1 MIINLHME
9 KAGGTSVRRFFEKA
23 LGRMY
28 FRVLSHDLNR
38 SMLELKRYQNKY
50 LIAHGH
56 VFYGVHSELGCEP
69 LYETVLRNP
78 LDRFYSQYKHVTS
91 RAGSP
96 IFKQFGNMDYSA
108 FLDKYGERFGNIQTR
123 RICGKLDEEPL
134 DLSDLRLAIKRL
146 KTFNRVGICE
156 NLETYLSSWAKE
168 LSVVTPVTI
177 NENCGGYDDDLSS
190 KGARCFMRTERLNN
204 FDIILYEEAKGM
216 SEQL

>member
-1 MIINLHME
+1 
-9 KAGGTSVRRFFEKA
+9 
-23 LGRMY
+23 
-28 FRVLSHDLNR
+28 
-38 SMLELKRYQNKY
+38 
-50 LIAHGH
+50 
-56 VFYGVHSELGCEP
+56 
-69 LYETVLRNP
+69 
-78 LDRFYSQYKHVTS
+78 
-91 RAGSP
+91 
-96 IFKQFGNMDYSA
+96 MDYSA

>member
-91 RAGSP
+91 RVGSP

-146 KTFNRVGICE
+146 KHLIVLEYVRILRRTFRVGQRSSVSLLPSLSMRIVAGMMM
-156 NLETYLSSWAKE
+156 TYLLRVLVVLCE
-168 LSVVTPVTI
+168 LR
-177 NENCGGYDDDLSS
+177 D
-190 KGARCFMRTERLNN
+190 
-204 FDIILYEEAKGM
+204 
-216 SEQL
+216 